1 MRDVGGKT
9 IFISGGASGIGLG
22 VARAFARAGAH
33 VAIGDRDLAAG
44 EEAAGRLQGLG
55 VKALALPLEVTDRAS
70 WIAAAEA
77 AEATL
82 GPVCVLHSNAG
93 VGGAPPATPDDRYIE
108 KITPADW
115 EWLMKIN
122 VDGHFFALQAFLPRF
137 KARPE
142 LPAHVILTAS
152 MAGLTP
158 QSEYVP
164 GPYVVSK
171 YATLGLAEHMRMEL
185 AHAPHI
191 GLSVLCPGIVS
202 TNIGRNSAKN
212 APGGPRAVTQ
222 GNDALMASGK
232 DPDAVG
238 AWVLKGVQE
247 GRHYILPHPE
257 YRDLVQR
264 YHADI
269 IDAFGESAQPGRDDQ
284 VPYPDWMV
292 R

>member
-1 MRDVGGKT
+1 MQDVSGKSL
-9 IFISGGASGIGLG
+9 FVSGGASGIGRG
-22 VARAFARAGAH
+22 VARAFAGAGAN
-33 VAIGDRDLAAG
+33 VAVGDLDFTAAG
-44 EEAAGRLQGLG
+44 AVADELRGRGVNAVAVALDAA
-55 VKALALPLEVTDRAS
+55 DRAS
-70 WIAAAEA
+70 WMAAAEA
-77 AEATL
+77 AEQAL
-82 GPVCVLHSNAG
+82 GPISLVHSNAG
-93 VGGAPPATPDDRYIE
+93 VGGAPPPTPEDRYIE
-108 KITPADW
+108 KIPPADW
-115 EWLMKIN
+115 DWLMRIN
-122 VDGHFFALQAFLPRF
+122 LDGHFYALQAFLPRL

-171 YATLGLAEHMRMEL
+171 YATVGLAEHMRMEL
-185 AHAPHI
+185 AHTPHI
-191 GLSVLCPGIVS
+191 GLSVLCPGVVA

-212 APGGPRAVTQ
+212 APGGPRPLAPGSDAV
-222 GNDALMASGK
+222 MASGK

-238 AWVLKGVQE
+238 AWVLQGVRE

-257 YRDLVQR
+257 YKDLVQR

-269 IDAFGESAQPGRDDQ
+269 VAAFGASAQPGHEDQ
-284 VPYPDWMV
+284 VPYPDWMA